1 MQLAFV
7 LLAKNVELDPE
18 RIRAALVRVWN
29 EPIAYETEAETSDA
43 LSFTIGER
51 DSLILMP
58 IAAPVPDGEAEVM
71 AEYSISSLGTGW
83 QLGGHEAHLAVTLK
97 TLNEEDKEPPVRR
110 LLRFSRLLAGVV
122 DGVDDAVG
130 IYWGAAHATHDPD
143 FFRDM
148 AMEEGLVPVHLWNGV
163 SIASNEERVSLLS
176 LGMKQLGQP
185 NLKLTGPRAEGDA
198 IIGFFFDLLE
208 YAANRGAAVA
218 DGETVGR
225 SAGEKLIVRHEPS
238 PIAEGET
245 IWCVDL
251 PELGPG

>member
-7 LLAKNVELDPE
+7 LLAKKVELDPE

-29 EPIAYETEAETSDA
+29 EPIATVANAENGEA
-43 LSFTIGER
+43 LSYSIGER
-51 DSLILMP
+51 DTLILMP
-58 IAAPVPDGEAEVM
+58 IAAPIPDGEAEAM

-83 QLGGHEAHLAVTLK
+83 QLGHHEAHLVA
-97 TLNEEDKEPPVRR
+97 TLNEEDKQPSVRR
-110 LLRFSRLLAGVV
+110 LLRFSRLLTGVI

-130 IYWGAAHATHDPD
+130 IYCGDAHATHDPD

-163 SIASNEERVSLLS
+163 SIASNQEQVSLLS

-198 IIGFFFDLLE
+198 IIGLFFNLLE

-225 SAGEKLIVRHEPS
+225 TAGEKLIVRHEPS
-238 PIAEGET
+238 PVAEGET

-251 PELGPG
+251 PMGSE